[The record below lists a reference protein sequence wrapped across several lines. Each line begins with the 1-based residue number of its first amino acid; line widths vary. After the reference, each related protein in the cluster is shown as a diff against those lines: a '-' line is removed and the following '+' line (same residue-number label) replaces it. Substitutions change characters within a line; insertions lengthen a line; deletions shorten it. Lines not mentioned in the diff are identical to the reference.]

1 MLSRKGRGLALVL
14 ALILLVGALPLGAAA
29 EEGTGRSGYTVQTFL
44 EEEQPQD
51 LVALFQQVYRTGR
64 ETEVTGECYDLLS
77 ARQQS
82 CYRAL
87 ENIPLD
93 QILTAAL
100 VGGYRQVGVSI
111 PELLGLTLTGTI
123 DGEGKFTADENA
135 QWKERALY
143 TDLSAAVYA
152 LRNDRPDML
161 WLSDMQ
167 VGYRWDEL
175 QEGVVKLGN
184 TVFYFRLALG
194 NEVKELWEQS
204 LEAVEDIAREADREP
219 DTYSKLKK
227 AYEILGQGNEYGQE
241 ITSDRQ
247 AYLCHQAYSALVF
260 DDDCLPQCDG
270 YAKAVKLVCGELG
283 IPCVLVRS
291 ETHMWNNVQ
300 MDDGLWYNLDLT
312 WDDEGEELSY
322 DYFLIGSETVVDGQA
337 FSQQGDHQEVDVYQ
351 LASGADPVTLPYP
364 VKNREAYE
372 YQGEDYPPLTFPD
385 VTRDAWYFEAVEESA
400 ALGLFHGN
408 DQGLFQPERD
418 ITRAEFCQV
427 AANAAGPDW
436 EDFEGENQFAD
447 VADDAWYVQVVAW
460 AAQEGIMNGDG
471 DGRFRPE
478 DPITREEMCQVLYN
492 LLGRQPVEDGGDSLF
507 PDDGEISAWAREA
520 VYACHSLR
528 LVLGNDDGS
537 FRPRENT
544 QRSQAATV
552 FVRYSNAA

>member
-1 MLSRKGRGLALVL
+1 MRRTQRGLALLL
-14 ALILLVGALPLGAAA
+14 ALCLL
-29 EEGTGRSGYTVQTFL
+29 
-44 EEEQPQD
+44 
-51 LVALFQQVYRTGR
+51 
-64 ETEVTGECYDLLS
+64 LLS
-77 ARQQS
+77 ACGERRREAEENVIDDK
-82 CYRAL
+82 YRNWYEVFVYSYYDSDGDRIGDLAGLAEKLDYIASLGMNGIWLMPIMPSPSYHKYDVTDYYDIDPQYGTLEDFSAL
-87 ENIPLD
+87 LD
-93 QILTAAL
+93 KAHSLGIDVIIDL
-100 VGGYRQVGVSI
+100 VVNHTSSEH
-111 PELLGLTLTGTI
+111 PW
-123 DGEGKFTADENA
+123 F
-135 QWKERALY
+135 
-143 TDLSAAVYA
+143 LSAKADVNSEY
-152 LRNDRPDML
+152 REYYN
-161 WLSDMQ
+161 WSD
-167 VGYRWDEL
+167 
-175 QEGVVKLGN
+175 
-184 TVFYFRLALG
+184 
-194 NEVKELWEQS
+194 
-204 LEAVEDIAREADREP
+204 EP
-219 DTYSKLKK
+219 
-227 AYEILGQGNEYGQE
+227 
-241 ITSDRQ
+241 R
-247 AYLCHQAYSALVF
+247 
-260 DDDCLPQCDG
+260 DG

-400 ALGLFHGN
+400 ALGLFHGD

-427 AANAAGPDW
+427 AANALGSDW
-436 EDFEGENQFAD
+436 EDFEGENQFTD
-447 VADDAWYVQVVAW
+447 VADGAWYVQVVAW

-492 LLGRQPVEDGGDSLF
+492 LLGRQPVEDEGDSLF
-507 PDDGEISAWAREA
+507 PDDGEISPWAREA
-520 VYACHSLR
+520 VYACHSLG

-552 FVRYSNAA
+552 FVRYSKAA